1 MSVGSAGREAVEE
14 REGGGEME
22 VLGRRGGVRVVEE
35 EREEIGDEVTGGGA
49 GE

>member
-35 EREEIGDEVTGGGA
+35 REEIGDEVTGGGA